1 MAKYE
6 LLIKPSAVKEI
17 DGIGDKKNRR
27 RVVQRILALAE
38 DPRPKGCDKLTRQER
53 YRVRQGPYCIIY
65 AVDDTQQTILIV
77 KVGHRKEVYR

>member
-17 DGIGDKKNRR
+17 DGIGDKTNRR

-53 YRVRQGPYCIIY
+53 YRVRQGPYRIIY

>member
-53 YRVRQGPYCIIY
+53 YRVRQGPYRIIY
-65 AVDDTQQTILIV
+65 AVDDTQQTVLVV

>member
-6 LLIKPSAVKEI
+6 LLIKPSAVKDI

-53 YRVRQGPYCIIY
+53 YRVRQGPYRIID

>member
-53 YRVRQGPYCIIY
+53 YRVRQGSYRFIY
-65 AVDDTQQTILIV
+65 TVDDTQQTVLVV

>member
-53 YRVRQGPYCIIY
+53 YRVRQGPYRIIY

>member
-6 LLIKPSAVKEI
+6 LLIKPSAVKDI

-53 YRVRQGPYCIIY
+53 YRVRQGSYRIID
-65 AVDDTQQTILIV
+65 AVDDTQQTILVV